1 MKWNDDISYR
11 TDEYNFALLVYS
23 FANCELRSM
32 VIVDRGWASYLQNLQ
47 SSLCR
52 RFSFFFG
59 QTEDSA
65 LSFRFCRMIGSDESS
80 TNYPGKIPHGLD
92 LPSDVADEK
101 HAAGNGPAK

>member
-1 MKWNDDISYR
+1 MSTILPFLF
-11 TDEYNFALLVYS
+11 TALL
-23 FANCELRSM
+23 
-32 VIVDRGWASYLQNLQ
+32 IVSCVQWL
-47 SSLCR
+47 SLIEGEHLICR
-52 RFSFFFG
+52 TYNQACAEDSVFFFG